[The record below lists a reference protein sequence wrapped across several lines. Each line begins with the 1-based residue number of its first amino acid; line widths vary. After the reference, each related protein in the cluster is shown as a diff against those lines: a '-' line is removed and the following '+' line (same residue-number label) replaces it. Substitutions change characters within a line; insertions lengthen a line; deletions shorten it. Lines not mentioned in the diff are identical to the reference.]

1 MADIYCIPNIGV
13 AINSTGSNMNFPWVP
28 IEKEQIVNIEMD
40 VEFKEEE
47 NYEYKVDNIKSVI
60 EFETI
65 FGLEYNLKKNVITNI
80 EYENDYYMISNEEL
94 GIFEGADNFEEAKIE
109 FFDFFIHDF
118 LNWMETPTSELSDEA
133 KELKSKYLEY
143 VDYK

>member
-1 MADIYCIPNIGV
+1 MVCEAKDI
-13 AINSTGSNMNFPWVP
+13 
-28 IEKEQIVNIEMD
+28 KR
-40 VEFKEEE
+40 
-47 NYEYKVDNIKSVI
+47 
-60 EFETI
+60 
-65 FGLEYNLKKNVITNI
+65 
-80 EYENDYYMISNEEL
+80 YY
-94 GIFEGADNFEEAKIE
+94 NFEEAKIE